1 LFSKPTAAGDWKKL
15 FKGSGTPHR
24 PSVPTISEES
34 NSSMTGNR
42 IDNLQDIASF
52 EGGSRELPS
61 YKSSSQQTPTSSQI
75 HRSIEVNRNSLVS
88 VVKDT

>member
-1 LFSKPTAAGDWKKL
+1 MLSYIHLFFGNT
-15 FKGSGTPHR
+15 
-24 PSVPTISEES
+24 
-34 NSSMTGNR
+34 NSSVN
-42 IDNLQDIASF
+42 IISDNLQDIASF

-75 HRSIEVNRNSLVS
+75 QRSIEVNRNSLVS

>member
-1 LFSKPTAAGDWKKL
+1 MPSYIQLFFGNT
-15 FKGSGTPHR
+15 
-24 PSVPTISEES
+24 
-34 NSSMTGNR
+34 NSSVN
-42 IDNLQDIASF
+42 IISDNLQDIASF

-75 HRSIEVNRNSLVS
+75 QRSIEVNRNSLVS

>member
-1 LFSKPTAAGDWKKL
+1 MLSCIHLFCGNTDS
-15 FKGSGTPHR
+15 H
-24 PSVPTISEES
+24 VNIIS
-34 NSSMTGNR
+34 
-42 IDNLQDIASF
+42 DNLQDIASF

-75 HRSIEVNRNSLVS
+75 QRSIEVNRNSLVS

>member
-1 LFSKPTAAGDWKKL
+1 MPSYIHLFFGNT
-15 FKGSGTPHR
+15 
-24 PSVPTISEES
+24 
-34 NSSMTGNR
+34 NSSVN
-42 IDNLQDIASF
+42 IISDNLQDIASF

-61 YKSSSQQTPTSSQI
+61 YKSSSQQTPTSSQM

>member
-1 LFSKPTAAGDWKKL
+1 MLSYIHLF
-15 FKGSGTPHR
+15 FGST
-24 PSVPTISEES
+24 
-34 NSSMTGNR
+34 NSSVN
-42 IDNLQDIASF
+42 IISDNLQDIASF

-75 HRSIEVNRNSLVS
+75 QRSIEVNRNSLVS